1 MNDLRFLLFIL
12 ALAWAIADL
21 GLTYIYVKRYK
32 NWQPN
37 KSYNLIEM
45 NPLLVFLWNTLG
57 LNLGMII
64 GSVIMVS
71 IIYFIAVYTH
81 IALVI
86 LLLATQFFALLNHNK
101 NINLLNKLIKKYPD
115 GKLPKETF
123 GKVEG
128 SN

>member
-1 MNDLRFLLFIL
+1 MNDLRFLLLIL
-12 ALAWAIADL
+12 ALSMAILDL
-21 GLTYIYVKRYK
+21 FLTHIYVKRYK
-32 NWQPN
+32 NWQP
-37 KSYNLIEM
+37 KKPYNLIEM
-45 NPLLVFLWNTLG
+45 NPLLVFLWNRLG

-64 GSVIMVS
+64 GSVIIIS

-86 LLLATQFFALLNHNK
+86 LLLVTQFFALWNHNK
-101 NINLLNKLIKKYPD
+101 NINLLNKLIEKYPD

>member
-1 MNDLRFLLFIL
+1 MNNLRFLLLIL
-12 ALAWAIADL
+12 TLSLAIIDL
-21 GLTYIYVKRYK
+21 ILTYIYVKRYK
-32 NWQPN
+32 NWQP
-37 KSYNLIEM
+37 KKPYNLIEM
-45 NPLLVFLWNTLG
+45 NPLLVFLWNRLG
-57 LNLGMII
+57 LNLGMIV
-64 GSVIMVS
+64 GSVIIMS

-86 LLLATQFFALLNHNK
+86 LLLVTQFFALWNHNK
-101 NINLLNKLIKKYPD
+101 NIKLLDKLIKKYPD

>member
-1 MNDLRFLLFIL
+1 MNDLRFMLLVL
-12 ALAWAIADL
+12 ALACAIIDL
-21 GLTYIYVKRYK
+21 LLTYMYVKRYK

-37 KSYNLIEM
+37 KPYNLIEM

-64 GSVIMVS
+64 GSVIIIS

-86 LLLATQFFALLNHNK
+86 LLLATQFLTLLNHNK
-101 NINLLNKLIKKYPD
+101 NIDLLNKLIKKYPE

-123 GKVEG
+123 GKVKG